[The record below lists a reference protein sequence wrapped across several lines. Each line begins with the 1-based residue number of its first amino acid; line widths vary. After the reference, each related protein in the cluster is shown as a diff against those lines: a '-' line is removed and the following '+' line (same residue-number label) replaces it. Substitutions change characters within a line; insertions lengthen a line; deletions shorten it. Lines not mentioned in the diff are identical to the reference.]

1 MHVEPRDGGRRLGRL
16 APGRQADISV
26 LDVRPGDW
34 MVYDVLGA
42 GLRVDRAVVPF
53 VTVKKGRVFTPDWG
67 PRAWGWEPD
76 RALPA
81 GGPFAA
87 GAAEG
92 SGSTMPILPEWSS
105 LGLFAVAAL
114 VLLLTPGPAVLYIV
128 TRSID
133 QGWRAGLVSVLGVHV
148 GTLAHIFAAAA
159 GLSALLAASATAFGV
174 VKYLGAVYL
183 IYIGVRRLRDR
194 ESRMIREGGA
204 PTRLRRAFV
213 DGVVVNVLNPKTGL
227 FFLAFLPQFVTEARG
242 HVGEQ
247 IVALGVV
254 FVLLGAVTDSLYAL
268 TAGSAA
274 RWLRGQPR
282 FLAGERWVT
291 GGLYISLGLA
301 AALSSTHRK

>member
-1 MHVEPRDGGRRLGRL
+1 
-16 APGRQADISV
+16 
-26 LDVRPGDW
+26 
-34 MVYDVLGA
+34 
-42 GLRVDRAVVPF
+42 
-53 VTVKKGRVFTPDWG
+53 
-67 PRAWGWEPD
+67 
-76 RALPA
+76 
-81 GGPFAA
+81 
-87 GAAEG
+87 
-92 SGSTMPILPEWSS
+92 MPILPEWSS

-242 HVGEQ
+242 HLGEQ